1 MIYQAK
7 KVQMIGYQF
16 NKVISND
23 FQMKLLKLKKFIY
36 AFVERGD
43 EIQRLDMIDKDSLVI
58 IVTVR
63 ARKQLLDN
71 LIDKVKEHQ
80 PQILMITMNQEYENE
95 NINHI
100 YRIDGLESNYTES
113 SMQGTINFLTLF
125 NIIYVRYGLLY
136 KK

>member
-1 MIYQAK
+1 
-7 KVQMIGYQF
+7 
-16 NKVISND
+16 
-23 FQMKLLKLKKFIY
+23 
-36 AFVERGD
+36 
-43 EIQRLDMIDKDSLVI
+43 
-58 IVTVR
+58 
-63 ARKQLLDN
+63 
-71 LIDKVKEHQ
+71 
-80 PQILMITMNQEYENE
+80 MITMNQEYENE

>member
-1 MIYQAK
+1 
-7 KVQMIGYQF
+7 
-16 NKVISND
+16 
-23 FQMKLLKLKKFIY
+23 MKLLKLKKFIY